1 MSLTVDMRWLLAALL
16 VSLRV
21 ASATMLVPILG
32 PAQIPAP
39 ARVVFTLGISAL
51 LVSFVPAGAASIGDV
66 FQLVVAAAGEVVL
79 GAAFAFG
86 FLCAYAATQIAGRT
100 LDVQMGF
107 GAASI
112 LNPTTQTPAPL
123 IGSLLGLVGVAVFL
137 TLDGHHV
144 LIRALAASVQSM
156 PPGQLAEPLPW
167 AGLFQ
172 HSAVAFTFALALAA
186 PVMFVLLLADLAM
199 ALFARSMPQLNVFV
213 LSFAIKIVLGMAAL
227 ALSIRLA
234 NSVLTALFEGTFNY
248 WGELAGR

>member
-21 ASATMLVPILG
+21 ASATMLVPIFG

-39 ARVVFTLGISAL
+39 ARVVLTLAISAL
-51 LVSFVPAGAASIGDV
+51 LVSFVPTGAASIGN
-66 FQLVVAAAGEVVL
+66 LPELAAAAAVEVVL

-100 LDVQMGF
+100 IDVQMGF

-123 IGSLLGLVGVAVFL
+123 VGSLLGFVGVAAFL
-137 TLDGHHV
+137 ALDGHHV
-144 LIRALAASVQSM
+144 LVRALAASVQSM
-156 PPGQLAEPLPW
+156 PPGQLAEQLPW
-167 AGLFQ
+167 AGLMQ

-213 LSFAIKIVLGMAAL
+213 LSFAVKIVLGIAAM

-234 NSVLTALFEGTFNY
+234 NGVLTALFEGTFSY
-248 WGELAGR
+248 WGGLAGG